1 MVGYK
6 NRLNMNFFYN
16 KQHDIVLREYYLYIA
31 KLIENNCKI
40 YNYNIIL
47 GNYSYEFDNEYPV
60 IKIDIQCEHTLVK
73 KGGRGTEMA
82 IDGKV
87 PYNNDFYLVRIDKPN
102 YILGLDFIIEYSL
115 PNIENIRLSGSYDN
129 YLKKVIYIAPL
140 IYELVDI
147 TIENRTKIITMFINT
162 NEFRRNQLMKTLL
175 PINKYENINNCFS
188 KEDLEKVYEK
198 TRILVN
204 IRQTEHHDTFEEL
217 RVLPA
222 LLKGVIII
230 SEDVPLRDK
239 IPYNE
244 FIIWCKYD
252 DVLETVK
259 KVEDNYEFYWNY
271 IFNNNKLKNIIDIMT
286 INNHNNIKEK
296 IK

>member
-1 MVGYK
+1 
-6 NRLNMNFFYN
+6 MNLFYN
-16 KQHDIVLREYYLYIA
+16 EEHDIVIREYYLYIA
-31 KLIENNCKI
+31 KLIETNCKI
-40 YNYNIIL
+40 HNYNIIL
-47 GNYSYEFDNEYPV
+47 GNYSYEFYNEYPT
-60 IKIDIQCEHTLVK
+60 IKIDIQFEHTLVK
-73 KGGRGTEMA
+73 KGGRGTETAMV
-82 IDGKV
+82 GKV

-115 PNIENIRLSGSYDN
+115 PNIENIRLSGFYDN

-140 IYELVDI
+140 IYELGDI

-162 NEFRRNQLMKTLL
+162 NEFRRHQLIKTLL

-188 KEDLEKVYEK
+188 KDDLEKVYEQ

-252 DVLETVK
+252 EVLETIK
-259 KVEDNYEFYWNY
+259 KVEDNYEDYWNS
-271 IFNNNKLKNIIDIMT
+271 IFNNQFYNVINEIKLNNYNNINKINEFRTNNKL
-286 INNHNNIKEK
+286 
-296 IK
+296 

>member
-1 MVGYK
+1 
-6 NRLNMNFFYN
+6 MNLFYN
-16 KQHDIVLREYYLYIA
+16 KEHDKVIREYYLYIA
-31 KLIENNCKI
+31 KLIENSFEN

-47 GNYSYEFDNEYPV
+47 GNYSYNFENEYPI

-73 KGGRGTEMA
+73 KGGRGTESA
-82 IDGKV
+82 IEGKV
-87 PYNNDFYLVRIDKPN
+87 PYNNDIYLVRIDK
-102 YILGLDFIIEYSL
+102 LDYLKSLDIIIEYSL
-115 PNIENIRLSGSYDN
+115 PNIENIRLSGVYDN
-129 YLKKVIYIAPL
+129 YLKKVIYISPL
-140 IYELVDI
+140 IYEINNL
-147 TIENRTKIITMFINT
+147 TIENRTKIITMFINQ
-162 NEFRRNQLMKTLL
+162 NESRRHKLIKSLL
-175 PINKYENINNCFS
+175 PIDNYENITDCFS
-188 KEDLEKVYEK
+188 KEDLEKVYKE

-222 LLKGVIII
+222 LLNGVIII

-252 DVLETVK
+252 EILETIQ
-259 KVEDNYEFYWNY
+259 KVNKNYEEYWKS
-271 IFNNNKLKNIIDIMT
+271 IFNVQFSNIINEMKLKNY
-286 INNHNNIKEK
+286 NNIKK

>member
-1 MVGYK
+1 
-6 NRLNMNFFYN
+6 MNFFYN
-16 KQHDIVLREYYLYIA
+16 KQHDKVIKEYYLYIA
-31 KLIENNCKI
+31 KLIENNFKNH
-40 YNYNIIL
+40 NYNIIL
-47 GNYSYEFDNEYPV
+47 GNYNYDFENEYPTV
-60 IKIDIQCEHTLVK
+60 KIDIQCEHTLVK
-73 KGGRGTEMA
+73 KGGRGTETA
-82 IDGKV
+82 VEGKV

-115 PNIENIRLSGSYDN
+115 PNIENIRLSEFYDN

-140 IYELVDI
+140 IYELTDL

-162 NEFRRNQLMKTLL
+162 NEFRRHQLIKSLL
-175 PINKYENINNCFS
+175 PIDNYENVTDCFS
-188 KEDLEKVYEK
+188 KEDLEKVYK
-198 TRILVN
+198 DTRILVN

-252 DVLETVK
+252 EVLETVK
-259 KVEDNYEFYWNY
+259 RVEDNYEFYWNS
-271 IFNNNKLKNIIDIMT
+271 IFNNNKLKNIIDIMKV
-286 INNHNNIKEK
+286 NNHNNIKEK